1 MLLSEVLKKRKNLTP
16 NQYWY
21 ITKQDLK
28 FSEICKAVKKFEEE
42 KIDTQAN
49 PSDRKLNIAY
59 WYGLLCKPELKKG
72 YDDSEL
78 SEVYIKIKELTKDD
92 FDKTNLYG
100 NIIINQCEKIFIYNK
115 IVDGE
120 KERENFKIHPII
132 FTYKI
137 LLMVGDTLDDYS
149 ISLEEFRNF
158 LATSKEY
165 NEYIETYLL
174 IRENRIKKSFIN
186 MYKNNIIPHVHVNH
200 PNKGTRFNVVLKNID
215 YLDVSSNEIKIK
227 NEYINVVRKKVYM
240 YETLLY
246 DLRKES
252 EIFDI
257 KFLCSLSSFESL
269 YNQYMFKEKNKNL
282 TLIPKN
288 NIKGYNKII
297 YGAPGTGKSFKVDK
311 ITENKKVFR
320 TTFHPEYD
328 YHNFVGG
335 FKPVTENKEI
345 EYKFIPQVF
354 LKAYEYAWEHMDE
367 EVYLVIEEINRGN
380 CASIFGDI
388 FQLLDR
394 DENGFS
400 KYSIDIN
407 EEMKYYLL
415 NKFKDFTHPAIQ
427 EGKIKLPNNLI
438 ILATMNTSDQSLFPM
453 DSAFKR
459 RWIWEHI
466 PINYNDEKSAFII
479 NIGGNKFEWLDF
491 IKKVN
496 KKILDVTGSSDKQLG
511 NWFVKP
517 LNGKIIDEELFVNKV
532 LFYLWN
538 DVFKDEE
545 ENIFIV
551 DDEYIVFE
559 DLFNTETS
567 TIDSDKV
574 IKILKNLE
582 INELSENSSIE

>member
-1 MLLSEVLKKRKNLTP
+1 MLLSKVLKKRKSLTSK
-16 NQYWY
+16 QYWY
-21 ITKQDLK
+21 ITKQDLYIP
-28 FSEICKAVKKFEEE
+28 SLCKTIKEFFRGSINTEE
-42 KIDTQAN
+42 N
-49 PSDRKLNIAY
+49 PNYRKLNNAF
-59 WYGLLCKPELKKG
+59 WYGLLCKTEGREYKDSILSKVFIEIENITKG
-72 YDDSEL
+72 NFDNVDIY
-78 SEVYIKIKELTKDD
+78 KE
-92 FDKTNLYG
+92 
-100 NIIINQCEKIFIYNK
+100 IMVNQVEKVFIWNK
-115 IVDGE
+115 IVDGRTQ
-120 KERENFKIHPII
+120 ERRDFKIHPIM

-137 LLMVGDTLDDYS
+137 ILMVGDTLGEYS
-149 ISLEEFRNF
+149 ISLDEFKAF
-158 LATSKEY
+158 LATSKRYE
-165 NEYIETYLL
+165 EFIETYLL
-174 IRENRIKKSFIN
+174 IRENRIKENFIEIF
-186 MYKNNIIPHVHVNH
+186 KNNFISHVDFEE
-200 PNKGTRFNVVLKNID
+200 TRFNRILENIYYFD
-215 YLDVSSNEIKIK
+215 TSRSQISIKD
-227 NEYINVVRKKVYM
+227 EYINIVRKKVYM

-246 DLRKES
+246 DLRKEN
-252 EIFDI
+252 EIFSI
-257 KFLCSLSSFESL
+257 EFLCSLSSFESL
-269 YNQYMFKEKNKNL
+269 YNQYTFKEKNKNL
-282 TLIPKN
+282 TLLPKN

-297 YGAPGTGKSFKVDK
+297 YGAPGTGKSFKIDQ

-328 YHNFVGG
+328 YYNFVGG
-335 FKPVTENKEI
+335 FKPITENKEI

-367 EVYLVIEEINRGN
+367 EEIYLVIEEINRGN

-394 DENGFS
+394 DESGFS

-415 NKFKDFTHPAIQ
+415 NKFKDFTHSAIQ

-582 INELSENSSIE
+582 INKLNENSSIESL